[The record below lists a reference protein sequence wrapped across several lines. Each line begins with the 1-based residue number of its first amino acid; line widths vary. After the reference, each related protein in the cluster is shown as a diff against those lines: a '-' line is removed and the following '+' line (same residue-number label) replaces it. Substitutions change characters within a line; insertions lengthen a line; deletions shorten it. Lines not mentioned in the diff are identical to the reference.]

1 MPVRRRILQ
10 STLLAVAVTGVAL
23 GLPLGYTA
31 LTVVHDVTHRDLAN
45 RARQIAAV
53 LDSQLA
59 ERRQIDMAAVD
70 VLRPEGGQVRVTGL
84 SSGDRTLGTS
94 PGPDEMSESVPM
106 AQHGQVTV
114 AASAAPLR
122 TDQLEVAGVVTL
134 LVVLSVGI
142 GATVATVT
150 ARRLAE
156 PLRHVADR
164 AARLGAGDFRPDPR
178 RYRINELDKLAEA
191 LDTSASALAQLLQRE
206 RELIGDVSHQLR
218 SRLTAMQL
226 RLESLAMHAEE
237 ATAEDANAALEQSER
252 LSTVLDELLAAA
264 HAARA
269 VDAEPVDLASQ
280 LPIMVQ
286 EWRASLRQHGR
297 ALRLRAPN
305 GLLARATP
313 SRLRETLGVL
323 LDNALR
329 HGGGTVHVSARRG
342 DAMIVVE
349 VTDGGGGVPED
360 LAAHIFERGVSG
372 GGSTGVGLALAR
384 ALVEADGGRLELS
397 VPRTATFSIFLP
409 VPRADDVPDLRWPTE
424 ASPR

>member
-1 MPVRRRILQ
+1 MRRRILQ
-10 STLLAVAVTGVAL
+10 STLLAVVVTGIAL
-23 GLPLGYTA
+23 GLPLGYSTMA
-31 LTVVHDVTHRDLAN
+31 MVQEGVHRELAN
-45 RARQIAAV
+45 RARQIAAQ
-53 LDSQLA
+53 LDNQLA
-59 ERRQIDMAAVD
+59 ERNQRLDMAPVAL
-70 VLRPEGGQVRVTGL
+70 LRPEGAQVRITGL
-84 SSGDRTLGTS
+84 SSGDYTVGES
-94 PGPDEMSESVPM
+94 PGADEVSETVPM
-106 AQHGQVTV
+106 AQHGKVTV
-114 AASAAPLR
+114 AINGSGMYENQLTSASL
-122 TDQLEVAGVVTL
+122 VGL
-134 LVVLSVGI
+134 LVILSVGI
-142 GATVATVT
+142 GATVAIVT

-226 RLESLAMHAEE
+226 RLESLAMHAEG
-237 ATAEDANAALEQSER
+237 ATAEDANAALEQAER

-269 VDAEPVDLASQ
+269 VDAEPIDLAAQ
-280 LPIMVQ
+280 LPTMVQ

-297 ALRLRAPN
+297 ALRLRAPA

-329 HGGGTVHVSARRG
+329 HGGGTVYVTARRG
-342 DAMIVVE
+342 DGMIIVE
-349 VTDGGGGVPED
+349 VTDGGAGVPED